1 MPQRTDA
8 MERSTGNC
16 VTKAIGGL
24 FLLGIFSTGAFSQG
38 LTPMQKTGV
47 TGSDQKVFSLTIMNP
62 YLKEMIYEL
71 SAEDRSTGARQPD
84 VKFTGRRGR
93 LGAKGQKKLLV
104 LIPVKADKREVRV
117 CLRFPDMQESVRP
130 RVCGDFTAIALRGH
144 ERQRGLHAPATDGR
158 GG

>member
-1 MPQRTDA
+1 MKHA
-8 MERSTGNC
+8 FGNS

-47 TGSDQKVFSLTIMNP
+47 TGSDKKVFSLTIMNP
-62 YLKEMIYEL
+62 YPKEMNYEL
-71 SAEDRSTGARQPD
+71 SAEDRNTGALQPD

-93 LGAKGQKKLLV
+93 LGAKGQKKMLV
-104 LIPVKADKREVRV
+104 LVPVTADKREVRI
-117 CLRFPDMQESVRP
+117 CLRFPEMQESVRP
-130 RVCGDFTAIALRGH
+130 RVCGDFTAIAFRGH
-144 ERQRGLHAPATDGR
+144 ERQRGLHAPVTDGR

>member
-1 MPQRTDA
+1 

-84 VKFTGRRGR
+84 VKFTRRRGR

>member
-1 MPQRTDA
+1 
-8 MERSTGNC
+8 MERSIGNS
-16 VTKAIGGL
+16 VSKAIGGL
-24 FLLGIFSTGAFSQG
+24 LLLGIFSTGAFSQG

-47 TGSDQKVFSLTIMNP
+47 TGSNKKVFNLTIMNP
-62 YLKEMIYEL
+62 YPKEMIYEL
-71 SAEDRSTGARQPD
+71 SAQDRSTGARQPD

-104 LIPVKADKREVRV
+104 LIPVNADKREVRV

-130 RVCGDFTAIALRGH
+130 RVCGDFTAIAVRGH
-144 ERQRGLHAPATDGR
+144 GRQRGLHAPAADGR

>member
-1 MPQRTDA
+1 